1 MRQEQ
6 CNKFKPKRT
15 GRSRAARQLPA
26 LAFLLLIA
34 LLLAGC
40 QQLPPARA
48 SLSAAVPEASAAP
61 SLVPLETSAPS
72 PVRPVLRAYSTNR
85 DLLILVTDE
94 SGAMIRDVAF
104 PLSVEYPHGVGFGM
118 ETGTDGTLYLKGLTP
133 GEYKL
138 RMDGTEGWSAA
149 EPILAKVVVPSRLY
163 GERVNDGWRTENDRT
178 YYVGRNGKRLS
189 GLHSIDGK
197 EYYFNIRGE
206 KAKALGI
213 DVSFYN
219 KGINWPLVRAQ
230 GIDFAIIRAAYRG
243 WETGIL
249 HEDSR
254 FRQNIVGAKAAGIR
268 IGVYIYSTAVN
279 AEEAA
284 AEANMVLSLLD
295 GMPLDLPVFLDTEQ
309 SGDYPDGRAD
319 RLSKVRRTEI
329 MNAFCHCIERGGYRA
344 GVYSGQNFFKRHIH
358 YGSVTE
364 YMTWLAS
371 YTSDNQLPDFPYPYD
386 MWQFTDIGIVGGI
399 RGIVD
404 MNVVY

>member
-1 MRQEQ
+1 MRKDR
-6 CNKFKPKRT
+6 NDNFNAGKS
-15 GRSRAARQLPA
+15 GRSRRARVLPVVTLA
-26 LAFLLLIA
+26 LA
-34 LLLAGC
+34 LLLSAC
-40 QQLPPARA
+40 QGLPLMST
-48 SLSAAVPEASAAP
+48 SLSSSEPGASAAP
-61 SLVPLETSAPS
+61 SVIPLESRAPVL
-72 PVRPVLRAYSTNR
+72 PRPVLHAYSTNR
-85 DLLILVTDE
+85 DLLILVTDA
-94 SGAMIRDVAF
+94 SGAAILDTVF

-118 ETGTDGTLYLKGLTP
+118 ETGKDGSLYLKDLTP
-133 GEYKL
+133 GEYRL
-138 RMDGTEGWSAA
+138 RMDGTDGYSAA
-149 EPILAKVVVPSRLY
+149 EPIAAEVIVPSRLY
-163 GERVNDGWRTENDRT
+163 GDSVNSGWRTEDGRT
-178 YYVGRNGKRLS
+178 FFIGRGGRAYT
-189 GLHSIDGK
+189 GLRSVDGK

-219 KGINWPLVRAQ
+219 KGICWPLVRAR

-254 FRQNIVGAKAAGIR
+254 FRQNIVGAKAAGMK

-284 AEANMVLSLLD
+284 AEASMVLELLN
-295 GMPLDLPVFLDTEQ
+295 GMQLDLPVFLDTEQ

-329 MNAFCHCIERGGYRA
+329 LNAFCHCIERGGSQA

-358 YGSVTE
+358 YGTVTE

-371 YTSDNQLPDFPYPYD
+371 YTTDNQLPDFPYPYD
-386 MWQFTDIGIVGGI
+386 MWQFTDSGTVSGI

-404 MNVVY
+404 MNAVY